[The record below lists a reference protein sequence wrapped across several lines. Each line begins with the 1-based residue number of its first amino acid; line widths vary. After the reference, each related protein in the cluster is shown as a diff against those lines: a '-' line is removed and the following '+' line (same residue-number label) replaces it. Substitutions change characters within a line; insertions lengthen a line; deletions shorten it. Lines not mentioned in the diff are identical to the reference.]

1 MTRKQFILCI
11 LSGAPPS
18 HFHGHADATP
28 SDPTLTCSEEH
39 EDGFLSRVLK
49 AGSEAQGVSKSQG
62 LFEAPE
68 TVPVPPSGC
77 EE

>member
-1 MTRKQFILCI
+1 MLCI

-18 HFHGHADATP
+18 RFHGFADATP

-49 AGSEAQGVSKSQG
+49 AGSEAQGVGKS
-62 LFEAPE
+62 
-68 TVPVPPSGC
+68 
-77 EE
+77 